1 MASVTNYDWLVKALL
16 IGDSGVVKSSI
27 LKRFVD
33 NEAPTAHQSTIGV
46 DFKIKT
52 MEKDGKVV
60 KLQIWDTAGQER
72 FRTITR
78 SYYRG
83 AQAIVIVYDITNADS
98 FNNVRGWMEDID
110 QYAAPNVTRVLVGN
124 KCDLTGKR
132 EVDPT
137 KAQDFA
143 KGAGMKFL
151 EASAKGQHPRHR
163 YLHCTCGRVCG
174 ESACGPAR
182 RRWTEGGAEQGR
194 VAQGGASSGL
204 RGLRLLRHCPAR
216 VREL

>member
-151 EASAKGQHPRHR
+151 EASAKDNTHVTDIFTVLVDEFAGSPLAGPPAGAGPKGAQSKGVSLKEEHPAG
-163 YLHCTCGRVCG
+163 CEGC
-174 ESACGPAR
+174 AC
-182 RRWTEGGAEQGR
+182 
-194 VAQGGASSGL
+194 
-204 RGLRLLRHCPAR
+204 
-216 VREL
+216 

>member
-16 IGDSGVVKSSI
+16 IGDSGVGKSSI

-83 AQAIVIVYDITNADS
+83 AQAIVIVYDITNAES

-124 KCDLTGKR
+124 KCDLAGKR
-132 EVDPT
+132 EVESG
-137 KAQDFA
+137 KGQEFA
-143 KGAGMKFL
+143 RTAGMKFL
-151 EASAKGQHPRHR
+151 EASAKDN
-163 YLHCTCGRVCG
+163 TRVTDIFTTLVDEFAG
-174 ESACGPAR
+174 SPLAGPP
-182 RRWTEGGAEQGR
+182 GGGPKRGDKPKGVQLKGDEP
-194 VAQGGASSGL
+194 AQPASGG
-204 RGLRLLRHCPAR
+204 CC
-216 VREL
+216 